1 MRSGN
6 RLPAAAALRQGTGDS
21 RIRGK
26 ISPSGSF
33 FGLTIAV
40 GVLMLALCSFCASTV
55 TAFAQEEHPQSSASS
70 SSSAHE
76 PAPAGKEAEGDANE
90 QFRHSPAVQA
100 IARWTGLSLD
110 AAYWVCVVL
119 NFIVVFAI
127 LWILLKK
134 LLPTVFRNRT
144 EAIQKRLE
152 EARKASEEARR
163 RLSDVE
169 ARLSRLDADIAQM
182 QQEAEAAARTEEEN
196 SMKTAEEERRRIVES
211 AEQEIASAATS
222 ARRDLK
228 AYAAELAVSL
238 AEKKIQIGESADE
251 KLVRDF
257 ASRLGKD
264 GN

>member
-1 MRSGN
+1 MKPGYRG
-6 RLPAAAALRQGTGDS
+6 QVTGD
-21 RIRGK
+21 RGLLK
-26 ISPSGSF
+26 PSFS
-33 FGLTIAV
+33 LII
-40 GVLMLALCSFCASTV
+40 GVSIFLLVLCIFSANTA

-70 SSSAHE
+70 STSAHE
-76 PAPAGKEAEGDANE
+76 SAQASKETEADPNE

-110 AAYWVCVVL
+110 TAYWVCVVL

-134 LLPTVFRNRT
+134 LLPSVFRNRA

-152 EARKASEEARR
+152 EARKASEDARR

-169 ARLSRLDADIAQM
+169 ARLSRLDADIAHM

-196 SMKTAEEERRRIVES
+196 STKTAEEERRRIVES

-228 AYAAELAVSL
+228 AYAAELAVNL
-238 AEKKIQIGESADE
+238 AEKKIQIGESTDE